1 MDSYQIEQIINKGEG
16 INVEFKLAEEL
27 GMGIRKIFK
36 YCKLYTNQEPQIND
50 KDWFE
55 VYIPIITSK
64 VVLNSFSVGISTT
77 PKGSKSTTPK
87 KLEDTTP
94 KVLKDTTQRNLN
106 DAILKE
112 LGYTTQRKVD
122 KTTQRNL
129 QDTTQKEP
137 KSTTPK
143 KLEDTTPKS
152 LDNATKNIGKEIR
165 GTIIKLLAADPYLS
179 ASKIGEKLNI
189 SRDGVRYHLQH
200 LKKAKQIR
208 FVDKPQNGFWEIKK

>member
-36 YCKLYTNQEPQIND
+36 YCKLYSKQEPQIND

-129 QDTTQKEP
+129 QDTTSKEP
-137 KSTTPK
+137 KG
-143 KLEDTTPKS
+143 TTPKS
-152 LDNATKNIGKEIR
+152 LDKATKNIGKEIR
-165 GTIIKLLAADPYLS
+165 GTIIKLLAANPYLS

>member
-1 MDSYQIEQIINKGEG
+1 MDSYQIEQIIDKGEG
-16 INVEFKLAEEL
+16 IKVEFKLAEEL

-36 YCKLYTNQEPQIND
+36 YCKLYTKQVPQIND

-55 VYIPIITSK
+55 VYIPISTSE
-64 VVLNSFSVGISTT
+64 VVLSSFSVGISTT

-94 KVLKDTTQRNLN
+94 KILKDTTQRNLN

-112 LGYTTQRKVD
+112 LDYTTQRKVD
-122 KTTQRNL
+122 KTTQRDL
-129 QDTTQKEP
+129 QDTTPKEP
-137 KSTTPK
+137 KNTTPK
-143 KLEDTTPKS
+143 KLDK
-152 LDNATKNIGKEIR
+152 ATKNIGEEIR

-200 LKKAKQIR
+200 LKRTKQIR